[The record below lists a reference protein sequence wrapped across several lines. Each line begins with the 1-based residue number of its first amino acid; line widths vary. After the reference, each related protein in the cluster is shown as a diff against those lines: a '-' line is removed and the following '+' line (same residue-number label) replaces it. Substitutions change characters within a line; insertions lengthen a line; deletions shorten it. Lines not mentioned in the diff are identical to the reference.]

1 VARRQRLRMSDF
13 GGMTSI
19 QRPCIASASEPLGE
33 AREER
38 CSLSMI
44 PDVVLDQ
51 AMSAGS
57 MDGS

>member
-1 VARRQRLRMSDF
+1 MSDF

-51 AMSAGS
+51 AMSADS